1 MRRFLIYIVL
11 AISVFLIGS
20 GPAMA
25 ESPEAVRPTAIS
37 MSYADKLLGQ
47 KDVYFFDANTP
58 DIWAS
63 GHLPG
68 AIFINKPDWQSL
80 LPENKA
86 ATLVFYCVN
95 RLCYASIEA
104 GTEAIR
110 LGYTNVLQMPEGVY
124 GWITSGRPVERG
136 E

>member
-1 MRRFLIYIVL
+1 MRRFLMHSIL
-11 AISVFLIGS
+11 TFCVFFTGMT
-20 GPAMA
+20 AVWA
-25 ESPEAVRPTAIS
+25 EQQEVQLPTAIS

-47 KDVYFFDANTP
+47 NDVYFFDANTP

-80 LPENKA
+80 LPDNKN

-104 GTEAIR
+104 GSEAIR

>member
-1 MRRFLIYIVL
+1 MRRFLMHSILALCVL
-11 AISVFLIGS
+11 FTGLTTVW
-20 GPAMA
+20 A
-25 ESPEAVRPTAIS
+25 EQQEVKLPTAIS